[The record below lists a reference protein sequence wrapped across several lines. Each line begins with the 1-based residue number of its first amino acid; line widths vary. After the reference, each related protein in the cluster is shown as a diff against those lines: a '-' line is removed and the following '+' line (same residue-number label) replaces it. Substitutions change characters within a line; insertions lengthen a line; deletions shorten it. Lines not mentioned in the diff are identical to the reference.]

1 MSTEA
6 MTISDEEL
14 VERLR
19 KQAKQA
25 HAMDIYLAQGEV
37 GPGEQSKQMT
47 KAADAITRLLREK
60 SELANTAH
68 LRFKEIVDLG
78 VKVASARAQGA
89 EEMRATVLN
98 AIRTGLFT
106 YKLSGQRD
114 DEMDAALKA
123 NIQDMR
129 EQVLDRLTALPL
141 PSPVAA
147 RAVPEGWKLVPVE
160 PTRRMQGE
168 GAFHVII
175 GDGAATEMDLK
186 QAACVYRAMLSAAP
200 SPPK

>member
-1 MSTEA
+1 
-6 MTISDEEL
+6 MTTSEYDEL

-25 HAMDIYLAQGEV
+25 HAMDVYLAQGEV

-89 EEMRATVLN
+89 EEMREAAAKECEYVGLDELAGT
-98 AIRTGLFT
+98 IR
-106 YKLSGQRD
+106 
-114 DEMDAALKA
+114 
-123 NIQDMR
+123 
-129 EQVLDRLTALPL
+129 ALPRK
-141 PSPVAA
+141 AD
-147 RAVPEGWKLVPVE
+147 K
-160 PTRRMQGE
+160 
-168 GAFHVII
+168 
-175 GDGAATEMDLK
+175 
-186 QAACVYRAMLSAAP
+186 C
-200 SPPK
+200 

>member
-6 MTISDEEL
+6 MTTSEYDDL
-14 VERLR
+14 VKTLR
-19 KQAKQA
+19 YFCLCAVSNEKPCR
-25 HAMDIYLAQGEV
+25 EC
-37 GPGEQSKQMT
+37 
-47 KAADAITRLLREK
+47 KAADAITRLTREK

-68 LRFKEIVDLG
+68 LRFKESVDLG

-147 RAVPEGWKLVPVE
+147 RAVPEALEAVARALCVQAGE
-160 PTRRMQGE
+160 DRRKRMHRE
-168 GAFHVII
+168 
-175 GDGAATEMDLK
+175 ATP
-186 QAACVYRAMLSAAP
+186 RIP
-200 SPPK
+200 S

>member
-1 MSTEA
+1 
-6 MTISDEEL
+6 MTTSDEEL

-25 HAMDIYLAQGEV
+25 HAMDVYLAQGEV

-89 EEMRATVLN
+89 EEMREAAAKCIEDKHTHNLGAVHPMALSDSA
-98 AIRTGLFT
+98 AIR
-106 YKLSGQRD
+106 
-114 DEMDAALKA
+114 
-123 NIQDMR
+123 
-129 EQVLDRLTALPL
+129 ALPL

-147 RAVPEGWKLVPVE
+147 RAVPEALEAVARALCVQAGE
-160 PTRRMQGE
+160 DRRKRMHRE
-168 GAFHVII
+168 
-175 GDGAATEMDLK
+175 ATP
-186 QAACVYRAMLSAAP
+186 RIP
-200 SPPK
+200 S